1 MFPEIPEDV
10 IRNVRE
16 ANDIVDVVEEYVQLK
31 KQGRSYKGLCPFH
44 EEKTPSFSVT
54 KEKQIFHCF
63 GCGKGGNVIT
73 FLMEIESFSFIEAVQ
88 HLANRAG
95 ISLPETTV
103 RKSSL
108 SKEANQILEA
118 FDWLTK
124 YYHHLLKYSDE
135 GKKGLEY
142 FVDRGLTEETI
153 NRFQLGFSPYNSK
166 FTINFLEKK
175 GFHEQFLIKY
185 GFLSPRENS
194 SPVDVFRGRVIFPI
208 KNHLGKVVAFGGRAV
223 QGEEPKYLN
232 SIEHDLFQKGNLL
245 FNFFEAK
252 NHIRKQNEVI
262 IFEGYMDVISAFQ
275 AGIKNVV
282 ATLGTSLTTNQA
294 KLLNRY
300 VDTVI
305 LCYDADEAGEQASFH
320 AANLLQKIG
329 CDVKIAQVKDGMDPD
344 EYILKF
350 GGEQF
355 KEQVIATS
363 DTYFKFFMKYKRKEF
378 NLSIDSEKIAY
389 IETIVEKLSEIESPI
404 EREYY
409 IKDIASEF
417 QLSSDIIHHD
427 VEKHRKRNQKLMDKS
442 SHNSNTITKMT
453 NHHRSEVLPAYYNAE
468 RLLLAHMFK
477 HDHLIEKVQHKL
489 QGRFNVEEHQVIVTH
504 LYALY
509 EESNE
514 IHLSEL
520 IDKLAD
526 PNLKKIV
533 TEIAMTPINED
544 ISDQEINDYIEII
557 EREANDYTYLRKLK
571 EKQKNEKNPILAAKI
586 GLEIIELEKQLKNI

>member
-1 MFPEIPEDV
+1 MFPEIPEEIIRDV
-10 IRNVRE
+10 RD
-16 ANDIVDVVEEYVQLK
+16 ANDIVEIVEEYVQLK

-73 FLMEIESFSFIEAVQ
+73 FLMEIESFSFIEAIQ
-88 HLANRAG
+88 HLADRAG
-95 ISLPETTV
+95 ISLPKTSV
-103 RKSSL
+103 RKSTL
-108 SKEANQILEA
+108 SKEANQLLDA

-142 FVDRGLTEETI
+142 LRDRGLTEDTI
-153 NRFQLGFSPYNSK
+153 NHFQLGFSPYNSK

-175 GFHEQFLIKY
+175 GFHKQFLIKH
-185 GFLSPRENS
+185 GFLSPRDS
-194 SPVDVFRGRVIFPI
+194 DLPVDIFRGRVIFPI
-208 KNHLGKVVAFGGRAV
+208 KNHLGKAVAFGGRAV

-245 FNFFEAK
+245 FNFHDAR

-262 IFEGYMDVISAFQ
+262 IFEGYMDVITAYQ

-282 ATLGTSLTTNQA
+282 ATLGTALTMNQA
-294 KLLNRY
+294 KLLKRY

-305 LCYDADEAGEQASFH
+305 LCYDADAAGEQATYT
-320 AANLLQKIG
+320 AANLLQEIG
-329 CDVKIAQVKDGMDPD
+329 LDVKIAQVKDGMDPD
-344 EYILKF
+344 EYILKY

-355 KEQVIATS
+355 REQVIATS
-363 DTYFKFFMKYKRKEF
+363 DTYIKFFMKYKRKDF

-389 IETIVEKLSEIESPI
+389 IETIVEKLAEIESPI

-409 IKDIASEF
+409 INDLASEF

-427 VEKHRKRNQKLMDKS
+427 IEKHRKRNKKMMDKS
-442 SHNSNTITKMT
+442 SNNSNTITKQY
-453 NHHRSEVLPAYYNAE
+453 NYQRSQMFPAYYNAE
-468 RLLLAHMFK
+468 RLLLAHMLR
-477 HDHLIEKVQHKL
+477 HNHLIDKVQHKL
-489 QGRFNVEEHQVIVTH
+489 QGRFNAEEHKVIVTH

-509 EESNE
+509 EESEQIN
-514 IHLSEL
+514 ISEL
-520 IDKLAD
+520 IDKLTD
-526 PNLKKIV
+526 ENLKMIV
-533 TEIAMTPINED
+533 TEIAMTPINEE
-544 ISDQEINDYIEII
+544 ISDEEINDYIEII
-557 EREANDYTYLRKLK
+557 EREANDITYLRKLK

-586 GLEIIELEKQLKNI
+586 GLEIIEIEKQLKNI